1 MEKTVH
7 LVHRGGLH
15 FEATTGSGHTLAV
28 DDLSDD
34 HGPRP
39 MEYVLAALGACGGM
53 DVAAILVKKRQR
65 VIRHEISVVGQ
76 QREEH
81 PRIFTTIALTHHL
94 DGPQLDPEAVR
105 RAIEL
110 SATKYCPVNAML
122 ALGAV
127 TIHHGYV
134 ARSDEGETAGEAIV
148 VGPSGAG
155 LAVAPPADATV
166 PPADAAAP
174 TEATVPPAKAVA
186 RPEA

>member
-1 MEKTVH
+1 MEKTAH

-15 FEATTGSGHTLAV
+15 FEATTGSGHNVAV

-39 MEYVLAALGACGGM
+39 MEYVLVALGACGGM

-65 VIRHEISVVGQ
+65 VTRHEVSVLGQ

-81 PRIFTTIALTHHL
+81 PRIFTTITLTHQV

-110 SATKYCPVNAML
+110 SATRYCPVNAML

-127 TIHHGYV
+127 TIHHRYI
-134 ARSDEGETAGEAIV
+134 AHSDAGEASGEAIV
-148 VGPSGAG
+148 VGPNGSGLG
-155 LAVAPPADATV
+155 VAPPGD
-166 PPADAAAP
+166 
-174 TEATVPPAKAVA
+174 AKAPLKGGTA
-186 RPEA
+186 LPDG

>member
-15 FEATTGSGHTLAV
+15 FKATTGSGHTLAV

-39 MEYVLAALGACGGM
+39 MEYVLVALGACGGM

-65 VIRHEISVVGQ
+65 VTRHEVSVVGQ

-81 PRIFTTIALTHHL
+81 PRLFTTITLTHQVE
-94 DGPQLDPEAVR
+94 GAQLDPEAVR

-122 ALGAV
+122 ALGPV
-127 TIHHGYV
+127 TIHHRYV
-134 ARSDEGETAGEAIV
+134 ARSDAGEASGEAIV
-148 VGPSGAG
+148 VGPSGHG
-155 LAVAPPADATV
+155 LAVAPPG
-166 PPADAAAP
+166 
-174 TEATVPPAKAVA
+174 EAKTPQEVGKAV
-186 RPEA
+186 PDG

>member
-15 FEATTGSGHTLAV
+15 FAATTGSGHTVAV

-39 MEYVLAALGACGGM
+39 TEYVLLALGACGGM
-53 DVAAILVKKRQR
+53 DVAAILLKKRQR
-65 VIRHEISVVGQ
+65 ITRHEVSVAGQ
-76 QREEH
+76 QREGH
-81 PRIFTTIALTHHL
+81 PRIFTTITLTHHV

-110 SATKYCPVNAML
+110 SATRYCPVNAML

-127 TIHHGYV
+127 TIHHRYV
-134 ARSDEGETAGEAIV
+134 ARSDAGETSGEAIV

-155 LAVAPPADATV
+155 LAAAPPAEGKTPV
-166 PPADAAAP
+166 
-174 TEATVPPAKAVA
+174 EGAKAL
-186 RPEA
+186 PDG

>member
-1 MEKTVH
+1 MEKTAH

-15 FEATTGSGHTLAV
+15 FEATTGSGHTIAV

-39 MEYVLAALGACGGM
+39 MEYVLVALGACGGM
-53 DVAAILVKKRQR
+53 DVAAILIKKRQR
-65 VIRHEISVVGQ
+65 VTRHEVSVVGR

-81 PRIFTTIALTHHL
+81 PRIFTTITLTHNV

-110 SATKYCPVNAML
+110 SATRYCPVNAML

-127 TIHHGYV
+127 TIHHRYV
-134 ARSDEGETAGEAIV
+134 VRSDAGETSGEAIV
-148 VGPSGAG
+148 VGPTGSG
-155 LAVAPPADATV
+155 LA
-166 PPADAAAP
+166 
-174 TEATVPPAKAVA
+174 EAQSAEAKAL
-186 RPEA
+186 PEG